1 MFSASWL
8 LCNGLAQPVRRDG
21 RLHTVS
27 TQSPQRG
34 SIGVHARRVVS
45 TGVACRSRYVRTAQD
60 QNRHAIDKL
69 PKRTGKGSTPAASTT
84 FDSSPKASR
93 RLASKPTAPP
103 AKPEP
108 NALRVRQEPGKTNLR
123 REAKVMVDGM
133 AMNAMVGLVFSTKSG
148 TLDLTECF
156 AEVLS
161 RVREAANRDTKS
173 QEAIL
178 VGQIISMNAV
188 YTDLAIIARQNLS
201 NLAVFEVDE
210 ARFQGAEQLSS
221 DGRGAGGSPESPE
234 RLCTSGKLRERPTAD
249 QQRRAGA
256 CAARARGRSGN

>member
-201 NLAVFEVDE
+201 NLAVFERLMRLAFKAQSNCRATGE
-210 ARFQGAEQLSS
+210 ALGALQNPPSVF
-221 DGRGAGGSPESPE
+221 
-234 RLCTSGKLRERPTAD
+234 
-249 QQRRAGA
+249 
-256 CAARARGRSGN
+256 ARQANFANGP